1 MPARQ
6 RPIALLSP
14 DDVDRLVAG
23 CSRRAPSGI
32 RDGALVWVLY
42 GAGLRV
48 SEALALLPADLDLDR
63 RQVRVRAGKG
73 GKARTVGLLPGAVP
87 WIERWIRRRSELGVG
102 RSRPLFCQITRGKI
116 GAALSRQAVDAM
128 LKRRAARA
136 GLELHRIHAHALRH
150 SLAVRMAEKLPVSV
164 VQAQL
169 GHSSLATTSVYL
181 AHLSGADLANGLASL

>member
-1 MPARQ
+1 MRARR

-23 CSRRAPSGI
+23 CSRKAPSGI

-48 SEALALLPADLDLDR
+48 SEALALLAADVDLDR
-63 RQVRVRAGKG
+63 RQVQVRAGKG

-87 WIERWIRRRSELGVG
+87 WVERWLLRRRELKVG
-102 RSRPLFCQITRGKI
+102 RIRPLFCRITRGEV
-116 GAALSRQAVDAM
+116 GAPLSRQAVDAM

-136 GLELHRIHAHALRH
+136 RLELARVHAHAFRH

-181 AHLSGADLANGLASL
+181 AHLSASDLADGLATL